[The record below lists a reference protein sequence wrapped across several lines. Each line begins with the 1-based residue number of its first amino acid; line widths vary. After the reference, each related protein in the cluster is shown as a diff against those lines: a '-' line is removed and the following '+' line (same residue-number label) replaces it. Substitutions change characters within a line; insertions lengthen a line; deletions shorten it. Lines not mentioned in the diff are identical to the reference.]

1 MEDCSCTGKET
12 LKIIQE
18 HDAIPLI
25 FDDNFNITEHNFA
38 RTQPETEPEH
48 NMLSLNCKLNTK
60 FNEAVFITK
69 CNEKTLD
76 ESLENVVVLLHGSNL
91 PSIDYTTVLLK
102 ETSDAPYLKKI
113 DSWIESNSEAIVIAV
128 VDLDELKN
136 NVLSRLDFDVVVSY
150 KKNDEIYLLPFKSVS
165 ISAMDTMGE
174 DIDILSHSES
184 IGIDHKSIVLAV
196 IATSQ
201 KVDLKLRHVKSSN
214 EESIDPSKIFLN
226 YLKMRSLPN
235 IENVAIHNESPY
247 HILHGVMVVY
257 KTNLLQDYTIDIQVY
272 TRQPSQ
278 VLALIHYMYE
288 RVPHRIIVTT
298 SNLQLKPLVDEYN
311 LSDFEEETEVY
322 TYDYRDYAM
331 SIVKQIDILQKY
343 LLKCLEN
350 MKGNGDRIE
359 NKVDVTALGLHEYN
373 RFREELLKIM
383 QSEKQ
388 IKQVNEN
395 ELEVP
400 MLE

>member
-184 IGIDHKSIVLAV
+184 IGIGM
-196 IATSQ
+196 
-201 KVDLKLRHVKSSN
+201 
-214 EESIDPSKIFLN
+214 F
-226 YLKMRSLPN
+226 
-235 IENVAIHNESPY
+235 
-247 HILHGVMVVY
+247 
-257 KTNLLQDYTIDIQVY
+257 
-272 TRQPSQ
+272 
-278 VLALIHYMYE
+278 
-288 RVPHRIIVTT
+288 
-298 SNLQLKPLVDEYN
+298 
-311 LSDFEEETEVY
+311 F
-322 TYDYRDYAM
+322 
-331 SIVKQIDILQKY
+331 
-343 LLKCLEN
+343 
-350 MKGNGDRIE
+350 
-359 NKVDVTALGLHEYN
+359 
-373 RFREELLKIM
+373 
-383 QSEKQ
+383 
-388 IKQVNEN
+388 
-395 ELEVP
+395 
-400 MLE
+400 